1 MQVAVKMV
9 LLNMLVGAKRNSDV
23 TATYQKEM
31 LLLCRLEHPNIV
43 SCYGMITRD
52 DDDELVMWCV
62 MEKLEIDLFKA
73 ISTGVLHKG
82 KDNVPSFVS
91 MLGSFVSALAYLH
104 SPVSHQ
110 TCLFFAIF
118 VVVFSRITRLMST
131 CVYV

>member
-1 MQVAVKMV
+1 
-9 LLNMLVGAKRNSDV
+9 V

-31 LLLCRLEHPNIV
+31 LLMCRLEHPNII
-43 SCYGMITRD
+43 SCYGMIIRD

-82 KDNVPSFVS
+82 KDIVPSFVS